1 MKGSASVEAASG
13 AVQPEASSGALDR
26 VRDALR
32 GAESVVIPVLAL
44 GASAIVFGLFCAAA
58 GANPLGVFA
67 SIYKAGFG
75 SWYSLQNT
83 LLRAAPLMLCAL
95 CTVLPARAGILSVG
109 NEGAFIVG
117 GLAATAAGLA
127 TQSTPPV
134 FGLFAMGIAG
144 AAAGGLWIGI
154 PAALQHYRGVNA
166 VISSLLLNYLALALL
181 LQLVEGPM
189 RDPSSL
195 NFPASYPIPETHHL
209 GVIPGTRVHLGLL
222 FGVIA
227 CVLAWFVLERTVWG
241 MEAKVTGG
249 NARAAALV
257 GLPLGRIIL
266 VAAFLGGACA
276 GVAGMVEVAAI
287 HGRASQSINAG
298 YGYVGILAAFL
309 ARMSPLRVIWVSVLI
324 GAIVA
329 SGGILQRA
337 HDLPDA
343 TVAVLEGI
351 VFVMIL
357 ASESLYGRIPFF
369 QKESN
374 ANY

>member
-1 MKGSASVEAASG
+1 MKGSTSMDMT
-13 AVQPEASSGALDR
+13 PEAMRREVTLGNPDRLRRILQSS
-26 VRDALR
+26 
-32 GAESVVIPVLAL
+32 ESVVIPAGALLAS
-44 GASAIVFGLFCAAA
+44 GVVFGLFCAVA
-58 GANPLGVFA
+58 GANPFGVFA

-83 LLRAAPLMLCAL
+83 LLRAAPLMLTAL

-109 NEGAFIVG
+109 NEGAFVVG
-117 GLAATAAGLA
+117 GLAATAAGLM
-127 TQSTPPV
+127 TQSMPPV
-134 FGLFAMGIAG
+134 ICLLAMALAG
-144 AAAGGLWIGI
+144 AAAGGVWIGI
-154 PAALQHYRGVNA
+154 AAALQHYRGVNA
-166 VISSLLLNYLALALL
+166 VISSLLLNYIGLALL

-195 NFPASYPIPETHHL
+195 NFPASFPIPETHHL

-222 FGVIA
+222 FGLLA
-227 CVLAWFVLERTVWG
+227 CLVAWFLLDRTVWG
-241 MEAKVTGG
+241 MKAKVTGG
-249 NARAAALV
+249 NPRAAALV
-257 GLPLGRIIL
+257 GLPLGRIVL
-266 VAAFLGGACA
+266 LAAFLGGACA

-337 HDLPDA
+337 HDLPDS

-357 ASESLYGRIPFF
+357 ASESLYGRISFF
-369 QKESN
+369 QKESDGN
-374 ANY
+374 

>member
-1 MKGSASVEAASG
+1 MKGSTSMDMT
-13 AVQPEASSGALDR
+13 PEAMRREVTLGNPDRLRRILQSS
-26 VRDALR
+26 
-32 GAESVVIPVLAL
+32 ESVVIPAGALLAS
-44 GASAIVFGLFCAAA
+44 GVVFGLFCAAA
-58 GANPLGVFA
+58 GANPFGVFA

-83 LLRAAPLMLCAL
+83 LLRAAPLMLTAL

-109 NEGAFIVG
+109 NEGAFVVG
-117 GLAATAAGLA
+117 GLAATAAGLM
-127 TQSTPPV
+127 TQSMPPV
-134 FGLFAMGIAG
+134 ICLLAMALAG
-144 AAAGGLWIGI
+144 AAAGGVWIGI
-154 PAALQHYRGVNA
+154 AAALQHYRGVNA
-166 VISSLLLNYLALALL
+166 VISSLLLNYIGLALL

-195 NFPASYPIPETHHL
+195 NFPASFPIPETHHL

-222 FGVIA
+222 FGLLA
-227 CVLAWFVLERTVWG
+227 CLVAWFLLDRTVWG
-241 MEAKVTGG
+241 MKAKVTGG
-249 NARAAALV
+249 NPRAAALV
-257 GLPLGRIIL
+257 GLPLGRIVL
-266 VAAFLGGACA
+266 LAAFLGGACA

-337 HDLPDA
+337 HDLPDS

-357 ASESLYGRIPFF
+357 ASESLYGRISFF
-369 QKESN
+369 QKESDGN
-374 ANY
+374 